1 MSLLET
7 FKQKARE
14 LGKTIVLPEGC
25 DARIVKAA
33 EKITAEGIA
42 KIILLG
48 NEKEIKALCPD
59 VRLEGIT
66 VIDPKNSPE
75 HGNYANMIYDLRKS
89 KGMTPEEADK
99 LASNM
104 LYYGVMMVK
113 TGAAD
118 GMVGGA
124 MHSTGDLLRPALQ
137 IVKTAKGINTVS
149 GYFVME
155 LPDKNYGDGG
165 LMIFADCAVNI
176 NPTAEQLADI
186 AVASAMSAQTFL
198 KEEPRVAMLSFSS
211 FGSAKHEL
219 SDKVIE
225 ATRLAKERAPQYIID
240 GEIQVDAAI
249 VEKVGLLKAPDC
261 KLKGRA
267 NVLVFP
273 DLNAGNI
280 GYKLVQRL
288 GKANAYGPIC
298 QGMAKPINDLS
309 RGCSVE
315 DVVAVVAMT
324 AMQAGT

>member
-1 MSLLET
+1 MNLLET
-7 FKQKARE
+7 FMQKAKE
-14 LGKTIVLPEGC
+14 LKKIIVLPEGC
-25 DARIVKAA
+25 DTRIVKAA

-42 KIILLG
+42 QVILLG
-48 NEKEIKALCPD
+48 DIEAIKKASPEVDLS
-59 VRLEGIT
+59 GIT
-66 VIDPKNSPE
+66 VIDPQTCPKRGE
-75 HGNYANMIYDLRKS
+75 YAAKIYELRKA
-89 KGMTPEEADK
+89 KGMTEEEAYA
-99 LASNM
+99 LSGNM
-104 LYYGVMMVK
+104 LYYGVMLVYN
-113 TGAAD
+113 GIAD

-124 MHSTGDLLRPALQ
+124 CHSTGDLLRPALQ

-155 LPDKNYGDGG
+155 LTDKSYGDDG

-186 AVASAMSAQTFL
+186 AVASAMSAKTFL

-211 FGSAKHEL
+211 FGSAAHEL
-219 SDKVIE
+219 ADKVVA
-225 ATRLAKERAPQYIID
+225 ATRIAKEKAPQFIID

-273 DLNAGNI
+273 DLNSGNI

-288 GKANAYGPIC
+288 AKANAYGPIC

-324 AMQAGT
+324 AMQAEG